1 MKSYR
6 VLLLVEFENG
16 FFDITLDAKNQTDAE
31 QKAKE
36 KLIDSYPIFKNRAIT
51 IMK

>member
-6 VLLLVEFENG
+6 VLLSVEFENG
-16 FFDITLDAKNQTDAE
+16 FFDITLDANSQADAE

-36 KLIDSYPIFKNRAIT
+36 KLIDSYPIFRNRT
-51 IMK
+51 IDIIK